1 MCRTSQAKQACR
13 AEVRYTAGRSLQCR
27 TDTTTSKIGRVEDA
41 VVMQVI
47 PTLLVAEVLMVLLG
61 AKTND
66 SVELAVTALK
76 EAGAL
81 LQDTEPQMLRM

>member
-1 MCRTSQAKQACR
+1 M
-13 AEVRYTAGRSLQCR
+13 Y
-27 TDTTTSKIGRVEDA
+27 
-41 VVMQVI
+41 MQVV
-47 PTLLVAEVLMVLLG
+47 PTLLIAEILMVLLG

-81 LQDTEPQMLRM
+81 LQDIEPQMLRM

>member
-1 MCRTSQAKQACR
+1 MVSTVLAA
-13 AEVRYTAGRSLQCR
+13 LQ
-27 TDTTTSKIGRVEDA
+27 
-41 VVMQVI
+41 VVS
-47 PTLLVAEVLMVLLG
+47 TLLVAEVLMVLLG

-81 LQDTEPQMLRM
+81 LQDSEPQMLRS

>member
-1 MCRTSQAKQACR
+1 MTK
-13 AEVRYTAGRSLQCR
+13 VRIYLVLPLSTE
-27 TDTTTSKIGRVEDA
+27 TDGAYKTMY
-41 VVMQVI
+41 MQVV
-47 PTLLVAEVLMVLLG
+47 PTLLIAEILMVLLG

-81 LQDTEPQMLRM
+81 LQDIEPQMLRM

>member
-1 MCRTSQAKQACR
+1 MRTY
-13 AEVRYTAGRSLQCR
+13 VLQ
-27 TDTTTSKIGRVEDA
+27 
-41 VVMQVI
+41 VVDNLTVAQILM
-47 PTLLVAEVLMVLLG
+47 LLLR